1 MALSHLFSC
10 QRRVRG
16 KMLLFATCL
25 TMPPPVALWDPEYQ
39 QKTIYDGT
47 FIFFTSGN
55 FLFLEPAGLSL
66 YLDLDPQPRA
76 SASNSFF
83 DLELKPRASSLDLDQ
98 TLSLSIDSRPRASD
112 SSLDLQL

>member
-47 FIFFTSGN
+47 FTFFTSGN

-98 TLSLSIDSRPRASD
+98 TWPCG
-112 SSLDLQL
+112 QQMGMPQ